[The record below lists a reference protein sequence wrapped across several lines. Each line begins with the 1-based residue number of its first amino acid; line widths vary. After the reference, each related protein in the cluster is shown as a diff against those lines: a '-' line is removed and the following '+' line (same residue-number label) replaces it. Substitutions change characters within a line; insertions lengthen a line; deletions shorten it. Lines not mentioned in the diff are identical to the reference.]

1 MLNMIKM
8 DLYRMFRTKS
18 MYVVWI
24 VLAVSVLF
32 TTFLCKTD
40 YDSLSKEDT
49 VRQEQF
55 AEPTAENI
63 NVGMMVT
70 LPTEPGE
77 KVTVYD
83 IFFANSQGKFYA
95 LFLVIFAVMFSTA
108 DIGSG
113 YIKNIG
119 GQVQKRGTLIFSRS
133 IALAVFTVLTMAGAF
148 LLQGAANYIVFK
160 ELTWGSYFLTELAL
174 HYALVLI
181 CMAIAIILKNNVI
194 SMVIAICLTMN
205 IMSIVYGLINS
216 AVRKMGIQNF
226 QIYKYTI
233 TGKLSLLPMN
243 PSGNECLEAFGVAIV
258 FAVIMIAA
266 SSAVFQKRDI
276 YRMYIVIGILAGI
289 IILQFII
296 MWKYQRQ
303 VKDICRQL
311 AFLMKHDSN
320 MLIQREFDLGGIGTL
335 SDRLNELLELQRKEK
350 QRYQEKEALI
360 ADTYTNLS
368 HDIRTPLTSLDGYFQ
383 LMEECENVEDQRRY
397 LNIIHERIHSL
408 NEMLEELFMFTK
420 LKNESYS
427 LELTPCCINRILKEM
442 VFSYYDD
449 WVRRGIQPD
458 IQITEEL
465 LSIAGNKQ
473 GLHRVI
479 QNVIKNGLDH
489 GEKKISIV
497 LERKQERAVLRIS
510 NQVIHSEQI
519 DIEHVFDRFY
529 KADVARSKTST
540 GLGLSIAKELVK
552 RMNGEISAKTEKN
565 EFIIEMRFPLSI

>member
-32 TTFLCKTD
+32 TTFMCKTD
-40 YDSLSKEDT
+40 YDLLSKEDT

-160 ELTWGSYFLTELAL
+160 ELTLGSSKAILSYFL
-174 HYALVLI
+174 
-181 CMAIAIILKNNVI
+181 
-194 SMVIAICLTMN
+194 IAICLTMN

-243 PSGNECLEAFGVAIV
+243 PSGNECLAAFGVAIV

-276 YRMYIVIGILAGI
+276 
-289 IILQFII
+289 
-296 MWKYQRQ
+296 
-303 VKDICRQL
+303 
-311 AFLMKHDSN
+311 
-320 MLIQREFDLGGIGTL
+320 
-335 SDRLNELLELQRKEK
+335 
-350 QRYQEKEALI
+350 
-360 ADTYTNLS
+360 
-368 HDIRTPLTSLDGYFQ
+368 
-383 LMEECENVEDQRRY
+383 
-397 LNIIHERIHSL
+397 
-408 NEMLEELFMFTK
+408 
-420 LKNESYS
+420 
-427 LELTPCCINRILKEM
+427 
-442 VFSYYDD
+442 
-449 WVRRGIQPD
+449 
-458 IQITEEL
+458 
-465 LSIAGNKQ
+465 
-473 GLHRVI
+473 
-479 QNVIKNGLDH
+479 
-489 GEKKISIV
+489 
-497 LERKQERAVLRIS
+497 
-510 NQVIHSEQI
+510 
-519 DIEHVFDRFY
+519 
-529 KADVARSKTST
+529 
-540 GLGLSIAKELVK
+540 
-552 RMNGEISAKTEKN
+552 
-565 EFIIEMRFPLSI
+565 

>member
-1 MLNMIKM
+1 
-8 DLYRMFRTKS
+8 

-32 TTFLCKTD
+32 TTFMCKTD
-40 YDSLSKEDT
+40 YDLLSKEDT

-119 GQVQKRGTLIFSRS
+119 GQVQKRGALIFSRA

-160 ELTWGSYFLTELAL
+160 ELTWGSSKAVLSYFLTELAL

-233 TGKLSLLPMN
+233 TGKLSLLSMN
-243 PSGNECLEAFGVAIV
+243 PSRNECLAAFGVAIV

-276 YRMYIVIGILAGI
+276 
-289 IILQFII
+289 
-296 MWKYQRQ
+296 
-303 VKDICRQL
+303 
-311 AFLMKHDSN
+311 
-320 MLIQREFDLGGIGTL
+320 
-335 SDRLNELLELQRKEK
+335 
-350 QRYQEKEALI
+350 
-360 ADTYTNLS
+360 
-368 HDIRTPLTSLDGYFQ
+368 
-383 LMEECENVEDQRRY
+383 
-397 LNIIHERIHSL
+397 
-408 NEMLEELFMFTK
+408 
-420 LKNESYS
+420 
-427 LELTPCCINRILKEM
+427 
-442 VFSYYDD
+442 
-449 WVRRGIQPD
+449 
-458 IQITEEL
+458 
-465 LSIAGNKQ
+465 
-473 GLHRVI
+473 
-479 QNVIKNGLDH
+479 
-489 GEKKISIV
+489 
-497 LERKQERAVLRIS
+497 
-510 NQVIHSEQI
+510 
-519 DIEHVFDRFY
+519 
-529 KADVARSKTST
+529 
-540 GLGLSIAKELVK
+540 
-552 RMNGEISAKTEKN
+552 
-565 EFIIEMRFPLSI
+565 